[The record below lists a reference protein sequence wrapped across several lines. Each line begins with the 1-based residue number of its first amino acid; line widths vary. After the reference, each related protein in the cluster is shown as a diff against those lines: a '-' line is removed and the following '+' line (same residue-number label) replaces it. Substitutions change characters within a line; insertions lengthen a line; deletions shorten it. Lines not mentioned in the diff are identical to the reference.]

1 MEFGRNDISL
11 EAKLFTVKVKF
22 SGQISMY
29 FMNLKWQPF
38 WIPIWPPSVTNIMQC
53 LKPLWIIT
61 GKCFSCPEQISNELR
76 FLTISEAKIC
86 RNKS

>member
-1 MEFGRNDISL
+1 MSYSDMDFGRKDINL

-38 WIPIWPPSVTNIMQC
+38 WIPIWPPSVANLINGM
-53 LKPLWIIT
+53 LKTSVDNHW
-61 GKCFSCPEQISNELR
+61 KV
-76 FLTISEAKIC
+76 FLMPPSKLTM
-86 RNKS
+86 N

>member
-1 MEFGRNDISL
+1 MEFGRKDINL

-61 GKCFSCPEQISNELR
+61 GKCFSCPRAN
-76 FLTISEAKIC
+76 
-86 RNKS
+86 